1 MLRACCFILGSLY
14 LILRPCF
21 WHWPRRYLLI
31 RGRSKEQVADELE
44 QALGWVT
51 QSQMTPVAQLKR
63 PKIPG
68 CKASGAENAI
78 AVPCRVGR
86 AMFFFHQEASLEM
99 KSGLMLFQGGS
110 TILVDFL
117 KFERYLRSF
126 NSTVLSAK
134 GCASL
139 CFRLQSANAKSG
151 HWTISP
157 SCPHERLC

>member
-1 MLRACCFILGSLY
+1 M
-14 LILRPCF
+14 
-21 WHWPRRYLLI
+21 LI

-86 AMFFFHQEASLEM
+86 YVVFHQEASLEM
-99 KSGLMLFQGGS
+99 KSGLMLFQEGS

-126 NSTVLSAK
+126 NRR
-134 GCASL
+134 
-139 CFRLQSANAKSG
+139 CF
-151 HWTISP
+151 
-157 SCPHERLC
+157 